1 MGQSAAPAVRI
12 VNPIDEKQMVMLGGT
27 VHPMANAKNDRGAA
41 PDSTPLQRV
50 HLMLKRSASQ
60 QAALDQ
66 MMSQLHTPGHP
77 NYHKWLT
84 PDQFGKQFGP
94 SDQDIAT
101 VETWLAGHGFSVTGA
116 LPGKQVIEFSG
127 NVGQFRGAFHAQ
139 IHKYQVNGES
149 HFANANVPQIP
160 AALAP
165 VVGGFVSLNNFRIK
179 KQSKLV
185 GKAQYDRTTHTATPM
200 PGWTRGTGTT
210 PGNVDFV
217 LAPQDFTVEYD
228 LNPLYTASTPVNG
241 SGQTTTVNV
250 TVNAAAAASYALTNS
265 AANLT
270 VSPGATTANTSTITV
285 TPSNGFTGTVALAC
299 AFTSNAATDPATC
312 SLSPASVDITSG
324 ALTSA
329 LTLNTTAATSAKNEV
344 KKLIWPSTGG
354 VALASLLFVLVP
366 RRRRNWLAMLG
377 LLAVLAGLAGMGCG
391 GGGGNGGGGGSG
403 GNTGTTAGTYTV
415 TVTGT
420 SGSASQMTTV
430 TLTVN

>member
-1 MGQSAAPAVRI
+1 M
-12 VNPIDEKQMVMLGGT
+12 
-27 VHPMANAKNDRGAA
+27 
-41 PDSTPLQRV
+41 
-50 HLMLKRSASQ
+50 
-60 QAALDQ
+60 
-66 MMSQLHTPGHP
+66 
-77 NYHKWLT
+77 
-84 PDQFGKQFGP
+84 
-94 SDQDIAT
+94 
-101 VETWLAGHGFSVTGA
+101 
-116 LPGKQVIEFSG
+116 
-127 NVGQFRGAFHAQ
+127 
-139 IHKYQVNGES
+139 
-149 HFANANVPQIP
+149 
-160 AALAP
+160 
-165 VVGGFVSLNNFRIK
+165 
-179 KQSKLV
+179 
-185 GKAQYDRTTHTATPM
+185 
-200 PGWTRGTGTT
+200 
-210 PGNVDFV
+210 
-217 LAPQDFTVEYD
+217 LAPQDFAVEYD